1 MKRLRTA
8 LIALMSCTVLLVGCG
23 GGGPQGEA
31 TVNPA
36 QTPGTEGEPAAT
48 APASEPESMPEPA
61 PEPEEFFVVQ
71 DAELVN
77 GSLKTLTFTEYDD
90 AMRPVRRTVN
100 GALDHE
106 WAYDGDLLAEESDYN
121 SDLRSIYTYEG
132 GVLVHEEQ
140 VGLDGSPWKTIDYE
154 NDEQGRPL
162 VESWCNKNGEYVGE
176 ITYEYNADG
185 SYSRTRPYAD
195 APGEYYT
202 QVYDAEGRLIDNG
215 QGTVW
220 DYGEDRTVKTA
231 TDASGNTCVVTYEYT
246 RDADGNVIH
255 TDYSDFFDIGGT
267 QTVYTIDYEYEN
279 GKRVYSRQ
287 ENSLLGGFEDHDVEE
302 HYYLYRGTAGTVF
315 GRDET
320 GAAV

>member
-1 MKRLRTA
+1 MKRFSLGLSA
-8 LIALMSCTVLLVGCG
+8 LLACTILLAGCG
-23 GGGPQGEA
+23 GGAPQGA
-31 TVNPA
+31 TETDSTQA
-36 QTPGTEGEPAAT
+36 SSTESAAET
-48 APASEPESMPEPA
+48 AAELEPE

-71 DAELVN
+71 DAEYVN
-77 GSLKTLTFTEYDD
+77 GNLKSLTVTEYDD
-90 AMRPVRRTVN
+90 AMHPVKRTVN

-106 WAYDGDLLAEESDYN
+106 WNYDGDLLVEEIDYN
-121 SDLRSIYTYEG
+121 SDLRYIYTYQG
-132 GVLVHEEQ
+132 GMLVHEEQ

-154 NDEQGRPL
+154 NDPQGNPL
-162 VESWCNKNGEYVGE
+162 VEHWYNATGKHTGD
-176 ITYEYNADG
+176 ITYAYGSDG
-185 SYSRTRPYAD
+185 SYSRTRPDAD
-195 APGEYYT
+195 APDEYFT

-215 QGTVW
+215 QGTTW
-220 DYGEDRTVKTA
+220 DYGDERTVKTA
-231 TDASGNTCVVTYEYT
+231 VDASGNSCVVTYEYT

-267 QTVYTIDYEYEN
+267 QTVYTIDNEYEN

>member
-1 MKRLRTA
+1 MKQSHLG
-8 LIALMSCTVLLVGCG
+8 LSVLLACTIMLAGCG
-23 GGGPQGEA
+23 GGAPQGVSEA
-31 TVNPA
+31 APEQA
-36 QTPGTEGEPAAT
+36 PSSEGATEAPAAQ
-48 APASEPESMPEPA
+48 ESKPEPIA
-61 PEPEEFFVVQ
+61 EPEEFFVIQ
-71 DAELVN
+71 DAEYVN
-77 GSLKTLTFTEYDD
+77 GNLKSVTVTEYDD
-90 AMRPVRRTVN
+90 AMHPVKRTVN
-100 GALDHE
+100 GALGHE
-106 WAYDGDLLAEESDYN
+106 WTYDGDLLVEEIDYN
-121 SDLRSIYTYEG
+121 SDLRFIYTYEG

-154 NDEQGRPL
+154 NDLQGNPL
-162 VESWCNKNGEYVGE
+162 VEHWYNATGEHTGD
-176 ITYEYNADG
+176 ITYAYGSDG
-185 SYSRTRPYAD
+185 SFSRTHPYAD
-195 APGEYYT
+195 APDEYYT
-202 QVYDAEGRLIDNG
+202 QRYDAEGRLIDNG

-220 DYGEDRTVKTA
+220 DYGEDRTVKTV
-231 TDASGNTCVVTYEYT
+231 TDASGNRCVVTYEYT

-267 QTVYTIDYEYEN
+267 QTVYTIDNEYEN